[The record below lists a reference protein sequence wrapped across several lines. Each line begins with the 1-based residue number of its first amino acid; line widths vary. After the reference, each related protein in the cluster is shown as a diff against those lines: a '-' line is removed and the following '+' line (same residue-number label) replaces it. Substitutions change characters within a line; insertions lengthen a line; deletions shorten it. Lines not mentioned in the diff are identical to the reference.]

1 MFATML
7 LRIWQNNVVDTA
19 RQSIRYCKVSLG
31 IFLRLLDKISNQF
44 QVRKAKM
51 LFIGNFFLWLLIDL
65 FLQKKI
71 NKRKPHVMKY

>member
-1 MFATML
+1 MSLTLHVNLFATAKFL
-7 LRIWQNNVVDTA
+7 
-19 RQSIRYCKVSLG
+19 LG